1 MTTKQFYGADARRRI
16 EGGAKILYNSAKT
29 TLGIKG
35 LNALIERKYASPL
48 ITHDGVTVLRAIEI
62 PVIDDDTLGFSVGAE
77 FLKEAGN
84 DMDKVG
90 DGTTTVTVLMYNIIK
105 EANKLIAANHN
116 AQEVATGISI
126 AAAEAVLLLDSYSEP
141 IAGDKEK
148 ITNIATISAGSAE
161 IGKLIA
167 DVINIVGNDGSVT
180 VEAGNGLELEQEITE
195 GFTIDRGFISP
206 YLVTDQIRQEA
217 IYKNVPI
224 LILDR
229 KISNVQELIPILEAI
244 GNTKRKDLFIIA
256 EDVEADPLAMF
267 IMNKLQETFNIIAI
281 KSPSYGDRQ
290 HDILDDIAIL
300 TGAKV
305 VGEARG
311 VSIID
316 GDMSVLG
323 NAKKVIV
330 TKDETTIIN
339 GGGAKE
345 DLKTRINQINSLIKI
360 APNAHE
366 RQQLEKR
373 RADLNEKVAVIKVGG
388 TSETDINHKKDRVD
402 DAVAA
407 AKAALKEGIVAGG
420 GVTLFNI
427 SNELKSTNA
436 NPSIQAGIDVL
447 RSALKEPFMLI
458 LQNAGLNS
466 YEWAPKIKRGIGV
479 DVRTGKLVDMKKEGV
494 IDPALVTRK
503 AIEYATSIA
512 SNAITMG
519 VLVALLPEPINK

>member
-1 MTTKQFYGADARRRI
+1 MATKQFYGADARRRI
-16 EGGAKILYNSAKT
+16 EGGAEILYKGAKT

-35 LNALIERKYASPL
+35 LNALIERQYTSPL
-48 ITHDGVTVLRAIEI
+48 VTHDGVTVLRAIEI
-62 PVIDDDTLGFSVGAE
+62 PVVDDDTLGFSVGAE

-105 EANKLIAANHN
+105 NANKLIAANHN
-116 AQEVATGISI
+116 AQEVAEGINI
-126 AAAEAVLLLDSYSEP
+126 AATEAVSLLDSYSEP
-141 IAGDKEK
+141 IDNDKTK
-148 ITNIATISAGSAE
+148 VTSIATISAGSAE

-167 DVINIVGNDGSVT
+167 DVIEVIGNDGSVT
-180 VEAGNGLELEQEITE
+180 VEAGNGLDLEKEITE
-195 GFTIDRGFISP
+195 GFTIERGFISP
-206 YLVTDQIRQEA
+206 YLVTDQARQEA
-217 IYKNVPI
+217 VYKNVPV
-224 LILDR
+224 LIMDR
-229 KISNVQELIPILEAI
+229 KISNVMELIPMLEAI
-244 GNTKRKDLFIIA
+244 GATKTKDLFIIA

-267 IMNKLQETFNIIAI
+267 IMNKMKGTFNIIAI
-281 KSPSYGDRQ
+281 KSPSFGDRQ
-290 HDILDDIAIL
+290 QDILDDIAIL
-300 TGAKV
+300 TGATV

-323 NAKKVIV
+323 SAKQIIV

-345 DLKTRINQINSLIKI
+345 DLNTRIAQLNSLIKI

-373 RADLNEKVAVIKVGG
+373 RADLNGKVAVIKVGG
-388 TSETDINHKKDRVD
+388 TSETEINHKKDRVD

-427 SNELKSTNA
+427 SSELKSKSA

-447 RSALKEPFMLI
+447 RSALREPFMLI
-458 LQNAGLNS
+458 LRNAGLNP
-466 YEWAPKIKRGIGV
+466 YEWSPQIKRGIGV

-503 AIEYATSIA
+503 AVEYAASIA

-519 VLVALLPEPINK
+519 VLVALLPEPIIK